1 MKGSSCQCQEI
12 FERHRWSGSPLWTL
26 GTRSRHGS
34 EVFHQLFSVLSR
46 PFTVPGFCVGC
57 DAFVL
62 GFSAFGL
69 RISRFDF
76 FWLFAMAKFSGNRS
90 VANRGTVRS
99 RLLPFRR

>member
-1 MKGSSCQCQEI
+1 
-12 FERHRWSGSPLWTL
+12 
-26 GTRSRHGS
+26 
-34 EVFHQLFSVLSR
+34 
-46 PFTVPGFCVGC
+46 
-57 DAFVL
+57 
-62 GFSAFGL
+62 L